1 MARDYELGIVINP
14 EVGDEQ
20 ARAIVERVTQLIS
33 TNDGEVVRVNAW
45 GRRRLAYPIER
56 HRDGLYFYFDL
67 ILDPQSIVEIE
78 RTLRVNEDVIRHLLK
93 LRDPKVVAQ
102 QRIAEA
108 QRDIEREAEAV
119 AQAER
124 EARAAANA
132 AANGTAEGE
141 APEVE
146 GVAEAPEAAETPA
159 ATETPATAEATETGD
174 EPEGAPAEDDVTANP
189 VG

>member
-20 ARAIVERVTQLIS
+20 ARAIVERVSQLII
-33 TNDGEVVRVNAW
+33 NNGGEVVRVNAW

-78 RTLRVNEDVIRHLLK
+78 RTLRVNEDIIRHLMK

-102 QRIAEA
+102 QRVAEA
-108 QRDIEREAEAV
+108 QRDAEREAEAI

-124 EARAAANA
+124 DAQAKVN
-132 AANGTAEGE
+132 AANGAVESE
-141 APEVE
+141 AP
-146 GVAEAPEAAETPA
+146 VADETPA
-159 ATETPATAEATETGD
+159 AEVAERGDEAEAAPVED
-174 EPEGAPAEDDVTANP
+174 ETANP

>member
-1 MARDYELGIVINP
+1 MGIVIDP

-33 TNDGEVVRVNAW
+33 VNNGEVVRVNAW

-56 HRDGLYFYFDL
+56 HRDGLYFFFNL

-78 RTLRVNEDVIRHLLK
+78 RSLRVNEDIVRHLLK

-124 EARAAANA
+124 DARAAANA
-132 AANGTAEGE
+132 AANGTADGE
-141 APEVE
+141 APTTDGEP
-146 GVAEAPEAAETPA
+146 EAPKRLRRPKRPKRLRRPRPTTSRRARQPKTP
-159 ATETPATAEATETGD
+159 
-174 EPEGAPAEDDVTANP
+174 
-189 VG
+189 

>member
-20 ARAIVERVTQLIS
+20 ARAIVERVSQLII
-33 TNDGEVVRVNAW
+33 NNGGEVVRVNAW

-56 HRDGLYFYFDL
+56 HRDGLYFFFDL

-78 RTLRVNEDVIRHLLK
+78 RTLGVNEDIIRHLMK

-102 QRIAEA
+102 QREAEA
-108 QRDIEREAEAV
+108 QRDIEREAEAA

-124 EARAAANA
+124 DAQAAANA
-132 AANGTAEGE
+132 EAVGEDEGETEGE
-141 APEVE
+141 ATD
-146 GVAEAPEAAETPA
+146 EAAETSG
-159 ATETPATAEATETGD
+159 ESEE
-174 EPEGAPAEDDVTANP
+174 EPAEDDATANP